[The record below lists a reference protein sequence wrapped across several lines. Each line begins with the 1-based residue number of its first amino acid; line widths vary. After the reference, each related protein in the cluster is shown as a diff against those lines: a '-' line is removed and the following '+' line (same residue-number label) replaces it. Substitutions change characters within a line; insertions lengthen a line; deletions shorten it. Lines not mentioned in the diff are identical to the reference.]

1 MRGGHDVPEPV
12 VPRRFDRSIRNFL
25 VHYRRLADSWT
36 LFDNSGA
43 TPRVVAF
50 EKSEEVRIIDD
61 DLFEALVKRYDRR

>member
-12 VPRRFDRSIRNFL
+12 VRRRFDRSIRNFL
-25 VHYRRLADSWT
+25 VHYRRLTDSWT

-50 EKSEEVRIIDD
+50 EKNEEVRIIDD
-61 DLFEALVKRYDRR
+61 DLFEALVKRYGRR